1 MKNKLILFAIF
12 ILTIFWYQL
21 TKADSE
27 FELPVFTPADLRPTL
42 VHPSLIGK
50 TTHII
55 PEFSFTNQYGDNI
68 TQENVQNKIYI
79 ANFFFTSCPSICID
93 LTNNLKIVQDAFEDD
108 EIIILSHSVDP
119 EVDTI
124 SRLMKYQNINQID
137 GKNWF
142 LLRGEIEEIIK
153 MAQLG
158 YFAIA
163 SVENHV
169 ENSLIHT
176 ENIALID
183 NKSQIRGIYN
193 GTSELEMRYLIDDI
207 NSCLL
212 YTSDAAE
219 RIERCRSRWSPYH

>member
-1 MKNKLILFAIF
+1 MKNKLILFAILV
-12 ILTIFWYQL
+12 LTILWYQL
-21 TKADSE
+21 TKADPE
-27 FELPVFTPADLRPTL
+27 FELPIFTPADLRPTL
-42 VHPSLIGK
+42 VHPSLVGK
-50 TTHII
+50 TTHTI

-68 TQENVQNKIYI
+68 SQEDVQNKIYI

-93 LTNNLKIVQDAFEDD
+93 LTNNLKIVQDAFKED

-142 LLRGEIEEIIK
+142 LLRGEIEEVIK

-207 NSCLL
+207 NRLL
-212 YTSDAAE
+212 YE
-219 RIERCRSRWSPYH
+219 K

>member
-1 MKNKLILFAIF
+1 
-12 ILTIFWYQL
+12 
-21 TKADSE
+21 
-27 FELPVFTPADLRPTL
+27 
-42 VHPSLIGK
+42 
-50 TTHII
+50 
-55 PEFSFTNQYGDNI
+55 
-68 TQENVQNKIYI
+68 
-79 ANFFFTSCPSICID
+79 
-93 LTNNLKIVQDAFEDD
+93 
-108 EIIILSHSVDP
+108 
-119 EVDTI
+119 
-124 SRLMKYQNINQID
+124 MKYQNINQIN

-142 LLRGEIEEIIK
+142 LLRGKIEEIIK

-207 NSCLL
+207 NRLL
-212 YTSDAAE
+212 YE
-219 RIERCRSRWSPYH
+219 K

>member
-1 MKNKLILFAIF
+1 MKNKLILFVMLV
-12 ILTIFWYQL
+12 LTILWYQL

-27 FELPVFTPADLRPTL
+27 FELPIFTPADLRPTL
-42 VHPSLIGK
+42 VHPSLVGK
-50 TTHII
+50 TTHTI

-68 TQENVQNKIYI
+68 SQEDVQNKIYI

-93 LTNNLKIVQDAFEDD
+93 LTNNLKIVQDAFKED

-124 SRLMKYQNINQID
+124 SRLMKYQNINQIN

-142 LLRGEIEEIIK
+142 LLRGKIEEVIN

-163 SVENHV
+163 SVNNHV

-176 ENIALID
+176 ENVALID
-183 NKSQIRGIYN
+183 SQSQIRGIYN
-193 GTSELEMRYLIDDI
+193 GTSQLEMSYLIDDI
-207 NSCLL
+207 NKLL
-212 YTSDAAE
+212 YDK
-219 RIERCRSRWSPYH
+219 